1 MIDRLLRSGLC
12 RFRPQYR
19 IGSLTAVLL
28 AFACTA
34 PDPDSDI
41 PKRALPTSIGTA
53 SSLETEDTLPSALK
67 GIVVEPVEG
76 RTGPGDETFYIA
88 LRTSDRTDYLY
99 RQIGTRTFP
108 LGLRRSAPDLTQYP
122 CTSCHQGQKIIGNGT
137 ERDTTGVHHN
147 IQPVHPE
154 ETGAQCTTCH
164 AVDDVGT
171 LRLESGG
178 VAPMSHAYRLCAQC
192 HFPEVDSWAN
202 GAHGK
207 RLVGWRGRR
216 VVMGCADCHNPH
228 TPATELRIPYAG
240 PELPGGL
247 VGKAGMEAGGGA
259 HD

>member
-88 LRTSDRTDYLY
+88 FGPPTGRIISIARSGHERSLLGCEGALPISPNTPVRRA
-99 RQIGTRTFP
+99 TRAKRSSVT
-108 LGLRRSAPDLTQYP
+108 GRSATRREFTTTSSPSTQ
-122 CTSCHQGQKIIGNGT
+122 
-137 ERDTTGVHHN
+137 R
-147 IQPVHPE
+147 
-154 ETGAQCTTCH
+154 
-164 AVDDVGT
+164 
-171 LRLESGG
+171 
-178 VAPMSHAYRLCAQC
+178 
-192 HFPEVDSWAN
+192 
-202 GAHGK
+202 
-207 RLVGWRGRR
+207 RR
-216 VVMGCADCHNPH
+216 VRNVLPVMRSMMWEPCGSRVAAWHP
-228 TPATELRIPYAG
+228 
-240 PELPGGL
+240 
-247 VGKAGMEAGGGA
+247 
-259 HD
+259 